1 MKSEQVFIKGTAVKG
16 ADVAKIKAIDPNMV
30 FVFGGVSF
38 FKDADSCKALKA
50 EFPNAVVIGCSTA
63 GEISAKGVTD
73 NTLVVTGLQS
83 PKAKTKATRQKIAA
97 GADSKKC
104 GMSIGEGLKAVDL
117 SAVFVLGRGLD
128 INGTALVDG
137 IRSAVGKDVIVTG
150 GLAGDGGAFQQT
162 WTYLDGQ
169 SSDGEVVAVGLYG
182 NGLKVGYGS
191 VGGWKPFGPARKVT
205 KSENNVMF
213 TIDGEP
219 ALEVYKKYLGEDAKG
234 LPGSGLRYPFALL
247 NDQEDETGIIR
258 TILAVDE
265 KAGSLT
271 FAGDIPQGGLVR
283 LMHADQDGLV
293 GGARKAAASSKSNSN
308 AGVGILVSCV
318 GRKLVLGDDIDNEV
332 DAVREVLGDGN
343 HVTGFYSYG
352 EICPI
357 AGFTECKLHN
367 QTMTVTWFT
376 EAS

>member
-1 MKSEQVFIKGTAVKG
+1 MKSEQVFIKGTAIKG
-16 ADVAKIKAIDPNMV
+16 ADVAKVKAIDPHMV
-30 FVFGGVSF
+30 FVFGGVGF
-38 FKDADSCKALKA
+38 FKDAASCQALKA
-50 EFPNAVVIGCSTA
+50 EFPNSVVIGCSTA
-63 GEISAKGVTD
+63 GEISDKGVTD
-73 NTLVVTGLQS
+73 NTLVVTGLHS
-83 PKAKTKATRQKIAA
+83 PKAKTKSTRSTIAA
-97 GADSKKC
+97 GADSFKC
-104 GMSIGEGLKAVDL
+104 GASIGDALKASDL
-117 SAVFVLGRGLD
+117 NAVFVLGRGLD

-162 WTYLDGQ
+162 WTYLDGK

-182 NGLKVGYGS
+182 GGLKVGYGS

-205 KSENNVMF
+205 KSENNVMY

-219 ALEVYKKYLGEDAKG
+219 ALDVYKKYLGEDAKG

-247 NDQEDETGIIR
+247 NDQEDESGIIR

-283 LMHADQDGLV
+283 LMHADQEKLV
-293 GGARKAAASSKSNSN
+293 GGARKAAESSKNASN

-332 DAVREVLGDGN
+332 DAVKEVLGEDN

-352 EICPI
+352 EICPL

-376 EAS
+376 EA

>member
-16 ADVAKIKAIDPNMV
+16 ADVAKVKAIDPHMV

-38 FKDADSCKALKA
+38 FKDPAQCNALKA

-63 GEISAKGVTD
+63 GEISDKGVTD
-73 NTLVVTGLQS
+73 NTLVVTGMHS
-83 PKAKTKATRQKIAA
+83 PKAKTKSTRQKIAA
-97 GADSKKC
+97 GADSKSC
-104 GMSIGEGLKAVDL
+104 GVSIGESLKAADL
-117 SAVFVLGRGLD
+117 TAVFVLGRGLD

-137 IRSAVGKDVIVTG
+137 IRSSVGKDVVVTG

-162 WTYLDGQ
+162 WTYLDGKA
-169 SSDGEVVAVGLYG
+169 SDGEVVAVGLYG
-182 NGLKVGYGS
+182 NGLKIGYGS

-205 KSENNVMF
+205 KSENNVMY

-219 ALEVYKKYLGEDAKG
+219 ALEVYKRYLGEDAKG
-234 LPGSGLRYPFALL
+234 LPGSGLRYPFSLL
-247 NDQEDETGIIR
+247 NDKEDETGIIR

-293 GGARKAAASSKSNSN
+293 GGARRAAESSKSNSN
-308 AGVGILVSCV
+308 AGLGILVSCV

-332 DAVREVLGDGN
+332 DAVKEVLGEDN